1 MQVAAPG
8 QRAQVRDG
16 HVGVAVRHLPA
27 ADEEQ
32 LGVGVLLR
40 LRHALPVRVG
50 RGDGLGPAEMVRA
63 WGSRKKGAR
72 ACARMM

>member
-16 HVGVAVRHLPA
+16 NVGVALRHVPA
-27 ADEEQ
+27 SDEEQ

-40 LRHALPVRVG
+40 LRHALPVLVG

-63 WGSRKKGAR
+63 WCRGVAKSAE
-72 ACARMM
+72 CAR